1 MALNALTKL
10 GPNSLPPKLSVDELN
25 VAGITTSGSAVVTGV
40 TTSGAF
46 HGNLVG
52 SVSGG
57 NLDGNATG
65 LTGSPDITVGT
76 VVASGTITAPLIGNV
91 TGDLTGNVT
100 GNVSGTA
107 TGLSGTPNIT
117 VGTITGNLNG
127 DVTGDVTGNLTGV
140 ASSATALID
149 AANILTG
156 NISPA
161 RIPTLNQST
170 SGTSAGLTG
179 VPSIAIANLTGVAA
193 TFTGS
198 VSVGGTLTYDDVT
211 NIDSVGLITAR
222 SGIKVTSGSIT
233 IGSNSDLQIY
243 HNPST
248 NHSYIDETGSGNLYI
263 RNGAKNSIWCQT
275 DGQVNLY
282 HNDVKKFETSES
294 GVIVSG
300 VCTATSFVGSGA
312 NLTDLPA
319 GGNSA
324 DFIADGTIPAAT
336 PVIVTSA
343 GKAKAVEQVVDV
355 ANPPSCSNQGGSR
368 LYFSSAFQLLSSDY
382 GADTPNNSA
391 TGLTLNCWREN
402 DGYIRGRFTAWQSD
416 TIFDAGW
423 STMTISSSG
432 NAYQSPIRVKYVGEG
447 YWIVIWSTGV
457 QGNGSTPVKC
467 RTVRHNGD
475 LGVENTLHS
484 QTCGGG
490 YFDAVRITDTRTV
503 VTWRQLGNGSLWG
516 NDQGVLRV
524 LDWSGS
530 GTSRTF
536 SGGTDFTG
544 MGASVGAGQ
553 LPSIAYDSTNDK
565 VIIMNW
571 VGGDQK
577 VRVGTLS
584 GATGAGTITWGTAG
598 VVATGASQGSVT
610 YDATNNKI
618 VCIWK
623 NGPTNTTEPLWAATI
638 QTGSS
643 HNEVSIG
650 TASSSGFSQTP
661 DGTNF
666 TCVTEEGLFVRGVIN
681 NLAGYLKCLTV
692 DGINI
697 NWQGGSS
704 LMTANSNNGSTSDS
718 QSPNVNYNSLKKRIE
733 LMREATTPN
742 DVYGSQASTVQLT
755 TNISTKNCIGFVE
768 DAIADGATGTVKLLG
783 NTIDGYTSLIIG
795 DTYWVQNDGTIGG
808 GAATSAAGFVAI
820 SSTKGIIFT

>member
-1 MALNALTKL
+1 VALNALTKL

-57 NLDGNATG
+57 NISGNATG
-65 LTGSPDITVGT
+65 LTGSPDINVGT
-76 VVASGTITAPLIGNV
+76 VVASGSISGGFIGNL
-91 TGDLTGNVT
+91 TGDVT
-100 GNVSGTA
+100 GNLNGNAS
-107 TGLSGTPNIT
+107 GLSGTPNIT
-117 VGTITGNLNG
+117 VGTVNGNLSGNVTG
-127 DVTGDVTGNLTGV
+127 DVTGNVTGNLTGV

-149 AANILTG
+149 GANILTG

-170 SGTSAGLTG
+170 SGTSGGLTG
-179 VPSIAIANLTGVAA
+179 VPSIAITNLTGVAA

-263 RNGAKNSIWCQT
+263 RNGSKNSIFARS
-275 DGQVNLY
+275 DGEVILY
-282 HNDVKKFETSES
+282 NNDSNKLETTES

-312 NLTDLPA
+312 SLTDLPA
-319 GGNSA
+319 GGNSV
-324 DFIADGTIPAAT
+324 DLVADGAIAAAT
-336 PVIVTSA
+336 PVIVTNT
-343 GKAKAVEQVVDV
+343 GKAKAIGEETSPS
-355 ANPPSCSNQGGSR
+355 NPPTCSDLGGSR
-368 LYFSSAFQLLSSDY
+368 LYFSADIQGWIGSDY
-382 GADTPNNSA
+382 GADTPNNDS
-391 TGLTLNCWREN
+391 TGLTLNCWREPDN
-402 DGYIRGRFTAWQSD
+402 YIRYRFTHWTSN
-416 TIFDAGW
+416 TGFTGGF
-423 STMTISSSG
+423 STGTISSSG
-432 NAYQSPIRVKYVGEG
+432 DAYGLPIHCRYIGDG
-447 YWIVIWSTGV
+447 YWLVIWSTGV

-503 VTWRQLGNGSLWG
+503 VTWRQLGNGDLWA
-516 NDQGVLRV
+516 NDQSVLRV

-530 GTSRTF
+530 GTTRTF

-544 MGASVGAGQ
+544 MDASVGAGQ
-553 LPSIAYDSTNDK
+553 YPSLAYDSVNDR
-565 VIIMNW
+565 VLLMNW

-577 VRVGTLS
+577 IRVGTLS
-584 GATGAGTITWGTAG
+584 GATGAGTITWGT
-598 VVATGASQGSVT
+598 VTDVATGASEGSVT

-618 VCIWK
+618 VAIWK
-623 NGPTNTTEPLWAATI
+623 PGGTSDAGALTACVITTSNSDNSVTVGTPSTSNTTINATDGMNS
-638 QTGSS
+638 TA
-643 HNEVSIG
+643 VS
-650 TASSSGFSQTP
+650 A
-661 DGTNF
+661 
-666 TCVTEEGLFVRGVIN
+666 EGLFTRAFNFNTNVH
-681 NLAGYLKCLTV
+681 LKSLTV
-692 DGINI
+692 SGTTI
-697 NWQGGSS
+697 NWQS
-704 LMTANSNNGSTSDS
+704 GSTTMSNTDS
-718 QSPNVNYNSLKKRIE
+718 RYPIVNYNSKKKRFE
-733 LMREATTPN
+733 LFREKTVG
-742 DVYGSQASTVQLT
+742 DELYGSQADTVQVT
-755 TNISTKNCIGFVE
+755 TNVSTNNCIGFVE
-768 DAIADGATGTVKLLG
+768 DAIVDGATGTVKLVG
-783 NTIDGYTSLIIG
+783 NTIDGYTSLSIG
-795 DTYWVQNDGTIGG
+795 NTYWVQNDGTIGG
-808 GAATSAAGFVAI
+808 GAATSQAGFVAI